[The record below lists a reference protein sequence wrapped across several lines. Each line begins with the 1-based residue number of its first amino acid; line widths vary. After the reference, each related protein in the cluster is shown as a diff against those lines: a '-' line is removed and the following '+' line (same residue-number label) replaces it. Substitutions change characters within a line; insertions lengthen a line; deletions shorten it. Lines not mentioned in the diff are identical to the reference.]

1 MPRDARLKAADAF
14 WRDADSP
21 SIEVQHAEAVNLI
34 ARRLKFRVQSVFA
47 LPVERRAKYLAE
59 LPDLSDTLATR
70 ALIAYH
76 FEHQRPL
83 MGAFLDALGIAHENG
98 LITADDVSAPGRDR
112 LAKAVDALRGTF
124 ETSDVD
130 LYLRTLAAL
139 DGDTWR
145 AVEEVLPA

>member
-14 WRDADSP
+14 WRDRDSP
-21 SIEVQHAEAVNLI
+21 SIEVPHAEAVTLI
-34 ARRLKFRVQSVFA
+34 ARRLKFREQSVLA
-47 LPVERRAKYLAE
+47 LPADRRAKYLAE

-83 MGAFLDALGIAHENG
+83 MSAFLDALGIAHENG
-98 LITADDVSAPGRDR
+98 LITAEEVAAPAPDR
-112 LAKAVDALRGTF
+112 IATAVDALRGTF
-124 ETSDVD
+124 ETPDVD

-145 AVEEVLPA
+145 AVETVLTA